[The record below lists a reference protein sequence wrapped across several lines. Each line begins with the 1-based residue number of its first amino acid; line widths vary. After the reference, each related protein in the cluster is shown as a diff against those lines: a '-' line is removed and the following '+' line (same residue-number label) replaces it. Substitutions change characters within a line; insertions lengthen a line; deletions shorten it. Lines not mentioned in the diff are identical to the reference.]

1 MAEAGLLAASIAILV
16 GTAAILV
23 KRVRTPA
30 WVRDAQLTLNA
41 SPVTSL
47 LLLLVGALL
56 VALVLAFGIFLLVN
70 GHSVI
75 GWAMVC
81 LAATGIAH
89 LGDRVDRS
97 VAVAVRR
104 RACGSPTASSQEAE
118 PPQPL
123 RG

>member
-1 MAEAGLLAASIAILV
+1 MAEAGLLAASIAVLV
-16 GTAAILV
+16 GTVAILV
-23 KRVRTPA
+23 NRVRAPA

-47 LLLLVGALL
+47 LLLLCGALL
-56 VALVLAFGIFLLVN
+56 VALVLAFGIFFLAT

-89 LGDRVDRS
+89 LGVTMWI
-97 VAVAVRR
+97 RR
-104 RACGSPTASSQEAE
+104 
-118 PPQPL
+118 QPL
-123 RG
+123 S

>member
-1 MAEAGLLAASIAILV
+1 MHVRRYHLAMAEAGLLAASIAILV
-16 GTAAILV
+16 GTVAILV
-23 KRVRTPA
+23 HRVRTPA

-56 VALVLAFGIFLLVN
+56 VALVLAFGIFWLAT
-70 GHSVI
+70 GHSVV

-89 LGDRVDRS
+89 LGVTVWIR
-97 VAVAVRR
+97 
-104 RACGSPTASSQEAE
+104 Q
-118 PPQPL
+118 QPL
-123 RG
+123 S